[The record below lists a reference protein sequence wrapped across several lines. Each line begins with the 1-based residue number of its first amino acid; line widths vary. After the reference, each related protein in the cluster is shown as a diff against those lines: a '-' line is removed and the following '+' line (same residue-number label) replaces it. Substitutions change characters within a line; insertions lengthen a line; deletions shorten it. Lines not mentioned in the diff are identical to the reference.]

1 MVDKVTLSAKQKA
14 LRINLDNNI
23 YGSMV
28 ETGAGQEV
36 ARQFFRAGSA
46 SGTIAKTMSAYDK
59 DFSNAI
65 YGKEKDGRY
74 VCSSRLKNMLNHEYQ
89 LLEDR
94 LKKEDFPNR
103 KYFAFANTI
112 TTINYE
118 RTNKGHGWIGVKFQ
132 HNPKEEANNII
143 LHVNLHDQDAAM
155 QQESVGILG
164 TNLLYACFYGDSP
177 KHILSQLYDNLSR
190 KNIDIDMI
198 KFDGPNFKDVDNRLL
213 RLPLVKEGMTD
224 SVIFT
229 PDGMTHQAS
238 DIVHKK
244 NILTLR
250 GSFRPVTKVNIDMLN
265 NGLKLFSENSKVNKN
280 NIQVIFEIT
289 LSNLK
294 SEGEVDEQDFLDRVD
309 LLCSLGYTVMISNFK
324 KYYKVIEYLSQ
335 FTSERMGL
343 IIGVDNL
350 VEMFEEKY
358 YRNLNG
364 GIMEAFG
371 IIFTRDV
378 KIYLYPFKPSKNDTL
393 LNSNNIPIHPRIKAL
408 YEYLYNNK
416 RVEDLSYNEEILNVF
431 SRDVLKM
438 IKNCEE
444 GTWEHMV
451 PDGVDNIIKEKSL
464 FGCSCDFKNKK

>member
-1 MVDKVTLSAKQKA
+1 M
-14 LRINLDNNI
+14 
-23 YGSMV
+23 
-28 ETGAGQEV
+28 
-36 ARQFFRAGSA
+36 
-46 SGTIAKTMSAYDK
+46 
-59 DFSNAI
+59 
-65 YGKEKDGRY
+65 
-74 VCSSRLKNMLNHEYQ
+74 
-89 LLEDR
+89 
-94 LKKEDFPNR
+94 
-103 KYFAFANTI
+103 
-112 TTINYE
+112 
-118 RTNKGHGWIGVKFQ
+118 KFQ
-132 HNPKEEANNII
+132 HDPKEEANNII

-164 TNLLYACFYGDSP
+164 TNLLYACFYGENP

-198 KFDGPNFKDVDNRLL
+198 KFDGPNFKNIDNRLL
-213 RLPLVKEGMTD
+213 SLTLVKEEMTD

-265 NGLKLFSENSKVNKN
+265 NGLKLFSENPKVDKN

-416 RVEDLSYNEEILNVF
+416 RVEDLSYNKEILNIF

-464 FGCSCDFKNKK
+464 FGCSCEFKNKK